1 MSQEDVKNLF
11 QPYFRTTDQTSLRM
25 NKQSHGLGLSICK
38 MIAEKLDGDIEVQSE
53 REEGST
59 FIFSF
64 RTSVK
69 VKACRGGI
77 KKHKAKKL
85 ESAMNLSVI

>member
-1 MSQEDVKNLF
+1 
-11 QPYFRTTDQTSLRM
+11 
-25 NKQSHGLGLSICK
+25 
-38 MIAEKLDGDIEVQSE
+38 MIAEKLNGDIKVQSE

-69 VKACRGGI
+69 VKAYGGGI
-77 KKHKAKKL
+77 GSLRPKVKK
-85 ESAMNLSVI
+85 